1 MSMVPKGRIT
11 KKKTVTRDGFVPVMA
26 AAKPVL
32 GSASFEVAGAVPH
45 RAERP
50 MRPVD
55 PNTPPPDGDPSPA
68 RSLQKMLASDFDV
81 RPLKRRWSRRATLG
95 FIVLTCGSFWALVV
109 FAVVR
114 LLGR

>member
-1 MSMVPKGRIT
+1 MSMVPKGRST
-11 KKKTVTRDGFVPVMA
+11 KKKAVTRDGFVPVMA
-26 AAKPVL
+26 AAERIL
-32 GSASFEVAGAVPH
+32 GPASFEVAAAAPH

-55 PNTPPPDGDPSPA
+55 PNTSPADGGPSPA
-68 RSLQKMLASDFDV
+68 RSLQKMLASDLDV
-81 RPLKRRWSRRATLG
+81 RPLKRRWSKRATLG

-109 FAVVR
+109 FAVLR